1 MNGGLGLWE
10 SAGVDQANVADG
22 RARSSTVLGA
32 FPA

>member
-22 RARSSTVLGA
+22 RARPTVLGA